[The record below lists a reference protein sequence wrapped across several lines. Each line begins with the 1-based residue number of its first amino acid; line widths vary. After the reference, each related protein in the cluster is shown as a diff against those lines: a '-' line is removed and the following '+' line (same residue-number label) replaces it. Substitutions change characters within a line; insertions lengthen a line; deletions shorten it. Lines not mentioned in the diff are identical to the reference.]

1 LRVDDDA
8 LNGPAVEFSGP
19 GEEIRSEDGEKLTE
33 FADAG
38 RWELSAV
45 LVLQQFE
52 GHRTDPVVDPC
63 ETGEQFAVTL
73 DHWCSPIGSPCASW
87 CASRQQEQ
95 S

>member
-1 LRVDDDA
+1 
-8 LNGPAVEFSGP
+8 
-19 GEEIRSEDGEKLTE
+19 
-33 FADAG
+33 
-38 RWELSAV
+38 
-45 LVLQQFE
+45 VLQQFE